1 MVVSDL
7 NQIGA
12 QAKQAAFVLGQL
24 PTTKKNQALQA
35 LAQAL
40 RKNTAEILKANQ
52 IDLAK
57 AQQLPAKF
65 CDRLSLTNERIEQMA
80 AGIEQ
85 VAQLPDPIG
94 EVTRGWVNHAGLQI
108 VQQRVPL
115 GVVGIIYEARPNVT
129 ADAAALCFKS
139 GNAVILRGG
148 KEAIQTN
155 LQIGKILQAA
165 LKKLALPAE
174 TIQVIE
180 DTSHETA
187 NKLMQLTEYV
197 DVLIPRGSSR
207 LIQAVVKNAKV
218 PVIETG
224 AGNCHVYVDES
235 ADFSMAEKIILNA
248 KCQRPSV
255 CNSMEKLLVHEKIAA
270 RFLPQIAQK
279 LTAAG
284 VSLRGDAAT
293 QKILGDQVTPATEVD
308 WGTEYND
315 LILAIKVVPS
325 LTAAIEQIN
334 HYGTKHS
341 ETIVTQNYQR
351 SEEFLAQVDA
361 AVVYVNASTR
371 FTDGFEFGFGA
382 EIGISTQKLHAR
394 GPMGLKE
401 LTTTKYLVRGN
412 GQTRQ

>member
-24 PTTKKNQALQA
+24 PTTQKNQTLQA

-40 RKNTAEILKANQ
+40 RKNTAKILKANQ
-52 IDLAK
+52 TDLAR
-57 AQQLPAKF
+57 AQKLPVKF
-65 CDRLSLTNERIEQMA
+65 RDRLSLTNERIEQMA

-94 EVTRGWVNHAGLQI
+94 EITRGWVNHAGLQI

-165 LKKLALPAE
+165 LKELDLPAE
-174 TIQVIE
+174 AIQVIE

-270 RFLPQIAQK
+270 SFLPQIAQK

-293 QKILGDQVTPATEVD
+293 QKILGNQVTPATEAD
-308 WGTEYND
+308 WSTEYND

>member
-24 PTTKKNQALQA
+24 PTAKKNQALQV
-35 LAQAL
+35 LAQTL
-40 RKNTAEILKANQ
+40 RKNAAEILKANQ
-52 IDLAK
+52 ADLVK
-57 AQQLPAKF
+57 AQKLPAKF
-65 CDRLSLTNERIEQMA
+65 LDRLSLTNERIEQMA
-80 AGIEQ
+80 AGIEE

-94 EVTRGWVNHAGLQI
+94 EITRGWVNHAGLRI
-108 VQQRVPL
+108 AQQRVPL

-155 LQIGKILQAA
+155 LQIGKILQTA
-165 LKKLALPAE
+165 LKQLNLPAE
-174 TIQVIE
+174 AIQVIE

-187 NKLMQLTEYV
+187 NKLMQLTEYI

-235 ADFSMAEKIILNA
+235 ANFSMAEKIILNA

-255 CNSMEKLLVHEKIAA
+255 CNSMEKLLVHEKIAVN
-270 RFLPQIAQK
+270 FLPQIAQK

-284 VSLRGDAAT
+284 VLLRGDAAT
-293 QKILGDQVTPATEVD
+293 QKILKDQVIPATEAD

-325 LTAAIEQIN
+325 LTAAINHIN

-341 ETIVTQNYQR
+341 ETIVTQDYQK

-412 GQTRQ
+412 GQTR